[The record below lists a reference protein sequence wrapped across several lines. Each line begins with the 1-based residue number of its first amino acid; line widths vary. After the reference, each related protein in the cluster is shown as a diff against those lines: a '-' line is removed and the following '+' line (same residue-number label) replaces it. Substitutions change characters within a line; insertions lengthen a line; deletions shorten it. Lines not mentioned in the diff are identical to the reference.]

1 MIRLRPSLALAVLL
15 VASAAQAAPSDESR
29 ARAAESFRQAQ
40 AAFERRDFA
49 AAAAAFESAAGFAPH
64 PAAWLSAADAWQ
76 RAGEPARAAEDC
88 DRARAVPDLA
98 DASAADHADYAHDA
112 ATCLERVRARVALV
126 AVSGAG
132 ATAVRVD
139 DGPEQVLPAR
149 QWIRPGRHVLT
160 LVDLQSSRTRRL
172 ELDVHAGEE
181 RTVDATT
188 PAPQAPP
195 APAPV
200 PASSPANPVEP
211 SAAPRRG
218 RGLPTASWVA
228 FGLAV
233 PAAVAYGVTA
243 VMTLQAQHDF
253 DATPTASTRDAFYR
267 DRTMADVSFAVALTA
282 AAAGVVLWLVAPD
295 EPPPRVGVV
304 RF

>member
-1 MIRLRPSLALAVLL
+1 MTWPRLSLALGILL
-15 VASAAQAAPSDESR
+15 AAHVAAAASPDDER

-49 AAAAAFESAAGFAPH
+49 AAAAAFEAAAGFVPH

-76 RAGEPARAAEDC
+76 RAGEPTRAAEDC
-88 DRARAVPDLA
+88 DRARAVPNLE
-98 DASAADHADYAHDA
+98 DAAAADHADYARDA
-112 ATCLERVRARVALV
+112 AQCIERLRGRVSLLAV
-126 AVSGAG
+126 AGPG

-139 DGPEQVLPAR
+139 DGADQLLPTR
-149 QWIRPGRHVLT
+149 QWVRPGHHVLT

-172 ELDVHAGEE
+172 ELDVRAGEE

-188 PAPQAPP
+188 AAPATTPAPPRAPP
-195 APAPV
+195 PTASESTAAPAH
-200 PASSPANPVEP
+200 S
-211 SAAPRRG
+211 RG
-218 RGLPTASWVA
+218 IPTASWIA

-243 VMTLQAQHDF
+243 VMTLQAQQDF
-253 DATPTASTRDAFYR
+253 DASPTASRRDAFYR
-267 DRTMADVSFAVALTA
+267 DRTMADLSFAIALTT
-282 AAAGVVLWLVAPD
+282 AAAGVVLWLLAPN
-295 EPPPRVGVV
+295 EPPPRVGAV